1 MRILYENKEVVCV
14 EKPIG
19 MPVAP
24 DPSGDKDLMSAVA
37 EQGGYPSLHLVHRLD
52 RAVGGVVLFAKNARS
67 AAKWSA
73 AFAERRVEKV
83 YHLVVSG
90 APQDAGEMRDFIRK
104 ESAASKAFVT
114 KGAHGG
120 AKEAVLSYETLARAE
135 DGSEPCA
142 LVRVRLVTGRFHQ
155 IRVQFASRGM
165 PLFGDGKYGSR
176 KKGCKTALFASEIR
190 CESLSVRAAVPVGEY
205 PWNLFERKFYDDD
218 GKAL

>member
-1 MRILYENKEVVCV
+1 MRILYEDKDVVCV
-14 EKPIG
+14 KKPAG

-24 DPSGDKDLMSAVA
+24 DPSGDKDLMCALA
-37 EQGGYPSLHLVHRLD
+37 EQGEYRSLHLVHRLD
-52 RAVGGVVLFAKNARS
+52 RAVGGVVLFAKHARA

-73 AFAERRVEKV
+73 AFAERRVEKI

-90 APQDAGEMRDFIRK
+90 KPEKRGEMRDFIRK
-104 ESAASKAFVT
+104 ESALSKAFIT

-120 AKEAVLSYETLARAE
+120 AKEALLSYETLAFGE
-135 DGSEPCA
+135 DGGLPCA

-176 KKGCKTALFASEIR
+176 KKGCKPALFASGIDGEG
-190 CESLSVRAAVPVGEY
+190 LSVRAFLPAEEY
-205 PWNLFERKFYDDD
+205 PWNLFAKELYQDD
-218 GKAL
+218 AQTL

>member
-1 MRILYENKEVVCV
+1 MRVLYEDADAVCV

-19 MPVAP
+19 VPVQP
-24 DPSGDKDLMSAVA
+24 DPSGDADLLSMTAKA
-37 EQGGYPSLHLVHRLD
+37 CGCASLHLVHRLD

-83 YHLVVSG
+83 YYLVAVGS
-90 APQDAGEMRDFIRK
+90 PEDMGEMRDFIRK
-104 ESAASKAFVT
+104 ESAASKAFIV

-120 AKEAVLSYETLARAE
+120 AKEGHLFYETLARAE
-135 DGSEPCA
+135 DGGAPCA
-142 LVRVRLVTGRFHQ
+142 LVRVRLTTGRFHQ

-176 KKGCKTALFASEIR
+176 KKGCRTALFAAA
-190 CESLSVRAAVPVGEY
+190 LSGEGLRVSALPPLEEY
-205 PWNLFERKFYDDD
+205 PWNLFEKDAYA
-218 GKAL
+218 K